1 MIGEILDNRYEIL
14 EVVGSGGM
22 AIVYKA
28 KCRLLNRFVAIK
40 MLRSEL
46 KDDTEFVERFRVEA
60 QSAASL
66 NHSNIVSVY
75 DVGQH
80 DGRDYFVMEFVDGIT
95 LKDLIRQ
102 RQISWQEACKFAIQ
116 ICDAI
121 DHAHKKNI
129 VHRDIKPHNII
140 ITSENVAKVTDFGIA
155 RAVTS
160 STIVRAGNIIGSVHY
175 FSPEQA
181 CGGIVDFKS
190 DIYSIGV
197 VLYEMLAG
205 RLPFDG
211 ESPVAIAKMHVDNM
225 PERPSELN
233 ADVPS
238 SVSDIVL
245 KAMSK
250 QPIMR
255 YQSAHD
261 FAKDLTAVLETPDA
275 LHIQDDDATQF
286 VPVVTPSDP
295 SMYDIPSDTPAT
307 VDAPEIPEKKSNGA
321 ILAWIIA
328 AFVIIA
334 AVVAVASPMLPS
346 LSVASEEV
354 PNLIGQRYSEV
365 AAEYK
370 DAPFTIV
377 MQSKN
382 SNEYDEDIIFEQTP
396 SSGKIRKGDKITVVV
411 SSGSDMVTLSDYTG
425 RDISVVTAELDALN
439 IPYVTEYK
447 AVNNY
452 SKNEVFQ
459 QSPGNGSKIKRT
471 SSVTLYVSSGI
482 PVPDLLG
489 LTKDRAIAMLRD
501 AGLVEGIIEE
511 APSSEK
517 AGTVFWQSTPKETP
531 VDKGTEISFTISKYS
546 SAPVITT
553 TPTPP
558 VSNPEPDP
566 SPETRETPT
575 PAPPSSTH

>member
-14 EVVGSGGM
+14 EIVGSGGM
-22 AIVYKA
+22 AVVYKA

-95 LKDLIRQ
+95 LKELIKN
-102 RQISWQEACKFAIQ
+102 RQISWQEACKYAIQ

-140 ITSENVAKVTDFGIA
+140 ITNDNVAKVTDFGIA

-181 CGGIVDFKS
+181 CGGVVDFKS

-205 RLPFDG
+205 RIPFDA

-225 PERPSELN
+225 PERPSDFN

-250 QPIMR
+250 QPVMR
-255 YQSAHD
+255 YQSASD
-261 FAKDLTAVLETPDA
+261 FAKDLHAVLESPEA
-275 LHIQDDDATQF
+275 VSIQDDDATQF
-286 VPVVTPSDP
+286 VPIVTPKDPHMYDNTQPTPVVTPEP
-295 SMYDIPSDTPAT
+295 TPT
-307 VDAPEIPEKKSNGA
+307 PRKKSNGA
-321 ILAWIIA
+321 LIAWIVA
-328 AFVIIA
+328 GFVIIA
-334 AVVAVASPMLPS
+334 AIVAVVTS
-346 LSVASEEV
+346 LMPTSATIDV
-354 PNLIGQRYSEV
+354 PNLVGQKYADV
-365 AAEYK
+365 VNQYK
-370 DAPFTIV
+370 DASFTIV
-377 MQSKN
+377 ISQTKT
-382 SNEYDEDIIFEQTP
+382 SNEGEDIILEQNP
-396 SSGKIRKGDKITVVV
+396 SSGQIREGQQISVVV

-425 RDISVVTAELDALN
+425 KDINEVMKMLDALG
-439 IPYVTEYK
+439 IAYETEYK
-447 AVNNY
+447 PVNNY
-452 SKNEVFQ
+452 AKNEVFQ
-459 QSPGNGSKIKRT
+459 HSPGNGSKISRNK
-471 SSVTLYVSSGI
+471 SVTLYVSSGI
-482 PVPDLLG
+482 PVPDLSG
-489 LTKDRAIAMLRD
+489 LSKDRAITLLRD
-501 AGLVEGIIEE
+501 AGLTEGEINETVSSAEE
-511 APSSEK
+511 
-517 AGTVFWQSTPKETP
+517 GTVFWQSTPKETP
-531 VDKGTEISFTISKYS
+531 VDKGTAISFTISKVTS
-546 SAPVITT
+546 PS

-558 VSNPEPDP
+558 ASSRPAL
-566 SPETRETPT
+566 T
-575 PAPPSSTH
+575 PAPPSNQ

>member
-46 KDDTEFVERFRVEA
+46 KDDKDFVERFRVEA

-95 LKDLIRQ
+95 LKELITK
-102 RQISWQEACKFAIQ
+102 RQISWQDACKYAIQ

-140 ITSENVAKVTDFGIA
+140 ITNENVAKVTDFGIA

-181 CGGIVDFKS
+181 CGGVVDFKS

-205 RLPFDG
+205 RVPFDA
-211 ESPVAIAKMHVDNM
+211 ESPVAIAKMHVDNL

-233 ADVPS
+233 PDVPA

-250 QPIMR
+250 QPVMR
-255 YQSAHD
+255 YQTASD
-261 FAKDLTAVLETPDA
+261 FSKDLNAVLETPEA
-275 LHIQDDDATQF
+275 IQIQDNDATQF
-286 VPVVTPSDP
+286 IPIVEPKDPKIFDLPPEPSVPPVQEPV
-295 SMYDIPSDTPAT
+295 
-307 VDAPEIPEKKSNGA
+307 KKSNGA
-321 ILAWIIA
+321 VYAW
-328 AFVIIA
+328 VIA
-334 AVVAVASPMLPS
+334 AVVIIATIVTIFAPKIAALMPGIFPT
-346 LSVASEEV
+346 EEV
-354 PNLIGQRYSEV
+354 PTLVGQKYSEV
-365 AAEYK
+365 TQQYK
-370 DAPFTIV
+370 DSPFTIV
-377 MQSKN
+377 ISQTKTSG
-382 SNEYDEDIIFEQTP
+382 EDEDVILEQNP
-396 SSGKIRKGDKITVVV
+396 ASGKIREGAQISVVV
-411 SSGSDMVTLSDYTG
+411 SSGSDMVTLADYTG
-425 RDISVVTAELDALN
+425 KNIDVVKEELNALK
-439 IPYVTEYK
+439 IPFVTEYK
-447 AVNNY
+447 PVNNY
-452 SKNEVFQ
+452 AKDEVFQ
-459 QSPGNGSKIKRT
+459 QSPGKDSKIKRT
-471 SSVTLYVSSGI
+471 SSITLYVSSGI
-482 PVPDLLG
+482 PVPDLFG
-489 LTKDRAIAMLRD
+489 LTKDRAIAALRD
-501 AGLVEGIIEE
+501 AGLVEGEITESV
-511 APSSEK
+511 SSEK
-517 AGTVFWQSTPKETP
+517 AGTVFWQSTPKETT
-531 VDKGTEISFTISKYS
+531 VDKGTAIAFTISKYS
-546 SAPVITT
+546 GSTITT
-553 TPTPP
+553 PIVTQSPTPTPTP
-558 VSNPEPDP
+558 SS
-566 SPETRETPT
+566 SPEIRHTPI
-575 PAPPSSTH
+575 PAPEA

>member
-95 LKDLIRQ
+95 LKELIRN
-102 RQISWQEACKFAIQ
+102 RQISWQEACKYAIQ

-140 ITSENVAKVTDFGIA
+140 ITSDNVAKVTDFGIA

-181 CGGIVDFKS
+181 CGGVVDFKS

-205 RLPFDG
+205 RVPFEA

-225 PERPSELN
+225 PERPSDLN

-250 QPIMR
+250 QPVMR
-255 YQSAHD
+255 YQAAND
-261 FAKDLTAVLETPDA
+261 FAKDLHAVLESPEA
-275 LHIQDDDATQF
+275 VSIQDEDATQF
-286 VPVVTPSDP
+286 VPIVTPKDP
-295 SMYDIPSDTPAT
+295 SMYENTQPTP
-307 VDAPEIPEKKSNGA
+307 VVEPAPAPRKKSSGA
-321 ILAWIIA
+321 LIAWIIA
-328 AFVIIA
+328 GFVIIA
-334 AVVAVASPMLPS
+334 AIVAVATS
-346 LSVASEEV
+346 LMPAPASIDV
-354 PNLIGQRYSEV
+354 PNLVGQKYTDV
-365 AAEYK
+365 LNQYK
-370 DAPFTIV
+370 DAAFTIV
-377 MQSKN
+377 ISQTKTSG
-382 SNEYDEDIIFEQTP
+382 EGEDVILEQNP
-396 SSGKIRKGDKITVVV
+396 SSGQIREGAQISVVV

-425 RDISVVTAELDALN
+425 KDINEVMKLLDDLGIA
-439 IPYVTEYK
+439 YETEYK
-447 AVNNY
+447 PVNNY
-452 SKNEVFQ
+452 AKNEVFQ
-459 QSPGNGSKIKRT
+459 HSPGNGSKISKT
-471 SSVTLYVSSGI
+471 KSVTLYVSSGI
-482 PVPDLLG
+482 PVPDLSG
-489 LTKDRAIAMLRD
+489 LSKDRAIAALHD
-501 AGLVEGIIEE
+501 AGLTEGEIKETVSS
-511 APSSEK
+511 APE
-517 AGTVFWQSTPKETP
+517 GTVFWQSTPKETP
-531 VDKGTEISFTISKYS
+531 VDKGTAISFTISKVTS
-546 SAPVITT
+546 VP
-553 TPTPP
+553 TPTPQTSSKPTHTP
-558 VSNPEPDP
+558 V
-566 SPETRETPT
+566 
-575 PAPPSSTH
+575 PAPPSANH